1 MIKRNK
7 SIGVFDSG
15 FGGLN
20 ILRGL
25 VKELPEYNYVYLG
38 DTARAPYGSR
48 TKETI
53 LEFTKQAVDFLFKQ
67 NCEIII
73 IACNSASSDA
83 LRIIQK
89 EYLPKKY
96 PGKKV
101 LGVLIPGAEEAT
113 LNTKNKKVGIIA
125 TEMTVLSNSF
135 EREMLK
141 IDSEIKI
148 YQKAC
153 PLLAPIVEEGQEEAI
168 SSEIVIK
175 EYLDY
180 FKDKD
185 IDTLILGCTHYG
197 ILEDKIRKNMPY
209 EVLIVSE
216 SDVVGKKLKD
226 YFNRHPEIENKIFKD
241 SQRIFFSTD
250 ITDKFEIL
258 GSKFFGKKIE
268 VKKAKLI

>member
-1 MIKRNK
+1 
-7 SIGVFDSG
+7 
-15 FGGLN
+15 
-20 ILRGL
+20 
-25 VKELPEYNYVYLG
+25 
-38 DTARAPYGSR
+38 
-48 TKETI
+48 
-53 LEFTKQAVDFLFKQ
+53 
-67 NCEIII
+67 
-73 IACNSASSDA
+73 
-83 LRIIQK
+83 
-89 EYLPKKY
+89 
-96 PGKKV
+96 
-101 LGVLIPGAEEAT
+101 
-113 LNTKNKKVGIIA
+113 
-125 TEMTVLSNSF
+125 
-135 EREMLK
+135 MLK